1 MSILHASIISPNSI
15 FVKGEDYF
23 LNPVPPDEQ
32 TAEVGVATGCMK
44 GRHGRVWMSPW
55 SLPSAR
61 ICRSFRGP
69 RALLVPITMP
79 LESTQACFGFWKPC
93 CASVSSPKE
102 HATVTTAQ
110 VAVVSHTLAAR
121 EGSAEERRPLWTLLC
136 LGVPRLA
143 LLIAFRMYK
152 CASEVFRH
160 LEPGTY
166 LMCNL
171 FLRCRHFY

>member
-69 RALLVPITMP
+69 RALPVPITMP

-121 EGSAEERRPLWTLLC
+121 EGSAEGRTAAPVDSSLSWSAASCPSDC
-136 LGVPRLA
+136 LSHVQVCVRSLPPPGAWYLSYVQFVPQ
-143 LLIAFRMYK
+143 
-152 CASEVFRH
+152 V
-160 LEPGTY
+160 
-166 LMCNL
+166 
-171 FLRCRHFY
+171 